1 MLLTLNNNFY
11 NIEYLSHVYFPPFGL
26 KILFV
31 VDVEIKLLD
40 MYCHNLQKKDKVL
53 MVFQQL
59 VCLFEIIILEL
70 SDL

>member
-40 MYCHNLQKKDKVL
+40 MYCHNLQKKKIK
-53 MVFQQL
+53 F
-59 VCLFEIIILEL
+59 
-70 SDL
+70 